1 MYIADLHI
9 HSKYS
14 RATSRDLDLPHL
26 DLWARRKGIA
36 LVATG
41 DFTHPAWR
49 EELENALEPA
59 EEGLYT
65 LKPDLRLPC
74 EVQGE
79 APRFVI
85 SGEISSIYKKN
96 GKTRKVHSVILLP
109 DLASAQALSQRLEAI
124 GNIHSDGRPILG
136 LDCRDL
142 LEIVLDACPS
152 AVFIPA
158 HIWTPHFSL
167 LGAFSGFDSLEECF
181 GDLSGEIHAVE
192 TGLSSDPPMN
202 WRVPDLDG
210 LTLVS
215 NSDAHSP
222 AKLGREA
229 NLLDCALS
237 YPAMA
242 HAIQTGEGFCGTL
255 EFYPEE
261 GKYHLDGH
269 RNCGVCLEPSEA
281 RKLGD
286 VCPVCGRRLTIGV
299 LHRVEALALRPEGA
313 RPEGAKPFE
322 SLVPLPELLSA
333 SLGAGAASRRV
344 QEAYLSLLR
353 ALGDE
358 MHILRKADPA
368 DIERVAGFAAAE
380 GVRRLRAGR
389 VRRKGGF
396 DGEYGEISLF
406 EPGELAMLEGQMALP
421 GLSPVDAAREQRA
434 RERAKKE
441 QKMAEASLDARETEA
456 AQGEAHTPQGLNEAQ
471 RQAVETAAPHVAV
484 IAGPGTGKTFTLV
497 ERIAYLVEVR
507 GAKSAEITAVT
518 FTRQAAEEM
527 RARLEARLG
536 GKKAVRGMNIGTFH
550 AICLAL
556 LEKKPLLGESE
567 ARDVAR
573 GVLEASGSKGLSPRA
588 LVERVSQVK
597 NGASLESVGLPEDL
611 YRAYQ
616 ARLAGLGARDLD
628 DVLLEALEM
637 DLAGKRAF
645 THVLVDEFQDINAVQ
660 RRLVRHFAAAG
671 KTLFAIGD
679 PDQSI
684 YGFRGADAGC
694 FAALAR
700 DWPDLQVIRLRENY
714 RSTPQILAAALQAIS
729 ANPGGQRELRAARPD
744 GEAVRALLAPDAFS
758 EGVFIAKEIG
768 RMTGG
773 MDMLAAH
780 GGGVRETA
788 RAFSEIA
795 VLCRT
800 RRQLETIEACL
811 RHDDIPCVIAGRGDF
826 LQDDAVRAAQAF
838 FASLLEKDAAA
849 FSLALRLGYDCPA
862 EEAEAAARAY
872 AEVPSPLAFAQDAGD
887 LGTTA
892 LWARDARDFAPR
904 AEKEKPRKL
913 LEGWCAAHGKNPALE
928 KLLAAAAFAQD
939 MPSFLNLLA
948 TGEEADIRRAAGKG
962 YASGA
967 VRLMTLHGAKG
978 LEFPVVFLAGVS
990 EGALPLEREDEPCD
1004 VEEERRLFF
1013 VGLTRAREELILTA
1027 AGAYSPFVQEL
1038 PGDVRRASIP
1048 ARLRAPAAE
1057 QLSLFDEL

>member
-49 EELENALEPA
+49 EEMENALEPA

-142 LEIVLDACPS
+142 LEIALDACPS

-344 QEAYLSLLR
+344 QEAYFSLLR

-358 MHILRKADPA
+358 MYILREADPM

-441 QKMAEASLDARETEA
+441 QKVAEGSLDARETEA

-573 GVLEASGSKGLSPRA
+573 GVLEAGGSKGLSPRA

-597 NGASLESVGLPEDL
+597 NGASLESAGLPEDL

-616 ARLAGLGARDLD
+616 ARLTTLDRVFGRCAVGSAGNGSRGQAR
-628 DVLLEALEM
+628 VHAC
-637 DLAGKRAF
+637 AGGR
-645 THVLVDEFQDINAVQ
+645 IPGYQ
-660 RRLVRHFAAAG
+660 R
-671 KTLFAIGD
+671 
-679 PDQSI
+679 
-684 YGFRGADAGC
+684 
-694 FAALAR
+694 
-700 DWPDLQVIRLRENY
+700 
-714 RSTPQILAAALQAIS
+714 
-729 ANPGGQRELRAARPD
+729 
-744 GEAVRALLAPDAFS
+744 
-758 EGVFIAKEIG
+758 
-768 RMTGG
+768 
-773 MDMLAAH
+773 
-780 GGGVRETA
+780 
-788 RAFSEIA
+788 
-795 VLCRT
+795 
-800 RRQLETIEACL
+800 
-811 RHDDIPCVIAGRGDF
+811 
-826 LQDDAVRAAQAF
+826 RAAQAGAPF
-838 FASLLEKDAAA
+838 RGGGQDAVRHWRPRSIDLWLSRRGRGLLRRVGARLAGFAGDPPAGKLPFHAADFGGGA
-849 FSLALRLGYDCPA
+849 PVHFRQPWRATRTSRRAPGWRGGA
-862 EEAEAAARAY
+862 RVARAGR
-872 AEVPSPLAFAQDAGD
+872 VLRGRVHRQGNWPHDG
-887 LGTTA
+887 
-892 LWARDARDFAPR
+892 R
-904 AEKEKPRKL
+904 
-913 LEGWCAAHGKNPALE
+913 HGHA
-928 KLLAAAAFAQD
+928 
-939 MPSFLNLLA
+939 
-948 TGEEADIRRAAGKG
+948 RRAW
-962 YASGA
+962 
-967 VRLMTLHGAKG
+967 
-978 LEFPVVFLAGVS
+978 
-990 EGALPLEREDEPCD
+990 
-1004 VEEERRLFF
+1004 RR
-1013 VGLTRAREELILTA
+1013 RARNRA
-1027 AGAYSPFVQEL
+1027 RVFGNRGFV
-1038 PGDVRRASIP
+1038 PHTPPIGNH
-1048 ARLRAPAAE
+1048 
-1057 QLSLFDEL
+1057 

>member
-26 DLWARRKGIA
+26 DLWARRKGLG

-49 EELENALEPA
+49 EELQSALEPA

-65 LKPDLRLPC
+65 LKADQRMPC

-109 DLASAQALSQRLEAI
+109 DLESAQTLSQRLEAI

-142 LEIVLDACPS
+142 LEITLDACPS
-152 AVFIPA
+152 AIFIPA

-181 GDLSGEIHAVE
+181 DDLAGEIHAVE

-202 WRVPDLDG
+202 WRVSDLDG
-210 LTLVS
+210 RTLVS

-229 NLLDCALS
+229 NLLGCGLS
-237 YPAMA
+237 YPALSR
-242 HAIQTGEGFCGTL
+242 AIATGEGFLGTL

-269 RNCGVCLEPSEA
+269 RNCGVCLEPGEA

-299 LHRVEALALRPEGA
+299 LHRVEALASRPEGV

-322 SLVPLPELLSA
+322 SLVPLPELLAA
-333 SLGAGAASRRV
+333 SMGAGVASRRV

-358 MHILRKADPA
+358 MHILRATDPA

-406 EPGELAMLEGQMALP
+406 EPGELAMLEGQLAMP
-421 GLSPVDAAREQRA
+421 GLSPVDAAREKRAQENAQKEKRA
-434 RERAKKE
+434 REALP
-441 QKMAEASLDARETEA
+441 AAPLLAAAREEA
-456 AQGEAHTPQGLNEAQ
+456 AAGLNAEQ
-471 RQAVETAAPHVAV
+471 RQAVEANAPHVAV

-497 ERIAYLVEVR
+497 ERIAYLVEER
-507 GAKSAEITAVT
+507 GAKPSEITAVT
-518 FTRQAAEEM
+518 FTRQAAGEM

-556 LEKKPLLGESE
+556 LEKKPILGESE

-573 GVLEASGSKGLSPRA
+573 GVLEAQGHKGISPRE
-588 LVERVSQVK
+588 LVERVSRVK
-597 NGASLESVGLPEDL
+597 NGASLESEELSPEL

-616 ARLAGLGARDLD
+616 ARLTELDARDLD
-628 DVLLEALEM
+628 DVLLEALEK
-637 DLAGKRAF
+637 DLSGKRAF
-645 THVLVDEFQDINAVQ
+645 THVLVDEFQDINGVQ
-660 RRLVRHFAAAG
+660 RALVKHFASFG
-671 KTLFAIGD
+671 QSLFVIGD

-700 DWPDLQVIRLRENY
+700 DWPDLQTIRLRENY
-714 RSTPQILAAALQAIS
+714 RSTPQILAAAQSAIR
-729 ANPGGQRELRAARPD
+729 ANPGGERQLRAMRPS

-768 RMTGG
+768 RLTGG

-780 GGGVRETA
+780 GGSARETA

-826 LQDDAVRAAQAF
+826 LQDDAVRAAIGF
-838 FASLLEKDAAA
+838 FASLLERDAAA
-849 FSLALRLGYDCPA
+849 LSLALRLGYGCPV
-862 EEAEAAARAY
+862 EEADAAARAY
-872 AEVPSPLAFAQDAGD
+872 AAADSPLAFAQGVGD
-887 LGTTA
+887 MGALA
-892 LWARDARDFAPR
+892 LWARDALEFAPR

-913 LEGWCAAHGKNPALE
+913 LENWSAEHGKNPAME

-939 MPSFLNLLA
+939 MPSFLGLLA
-948 TGEEADIRRAAGKG
+948 TGEEADIRRASGRS
-962 YASGA
+962 YVSGA
-967 VRLMTLHGAKG
+967 VQLMTLHGAKG

-990 EGALPLEREDEPCD
+990 EGALPLEREGEPCD

-1027 AGAYSPFVQEL
+1027 AGAYSPFMQEL
-1038 PGDVRRASIP
+1038 PGDVRRANIP
-1048 ARLRAPAAE
+1048 ARMRAPAAE
-1057 QLSLFDEL
+1057 QLSLFDGL